1 MADNNEITRHTLLM
15 ENRNVLELTGIS
27 DVESCNEEEITADS
41 SCGNIVIRGE
51 GLSVEV
57 LDLDCGRLKINGKI
71 IAVIYTEKSN
81 AKGFFKR
88 LFS

>member
-27 DVESCNEEEITADS
+27 DVESFNEEEITADS

-51 GLSVEV
+51 G
-57 LDLDCGRLKINGKI
+57 
-71 IAVIYTEKSN
+71 A
-81 AKGFFKR
+81 
-88 LFS
+88 